1 MTGLFIDIVR
11 SRHSCRSYSANVLTE
26 EQKNLILEAGALAP
40 SSRNLRP
47 VRLFRIDDIKTIRAL
62 ASCRS
67 NGSAKALNSA
77 VFAVAVAA
85 DKTISD
91 VWIEDASIASAYMQM
106 EAEDLGLGS
115 CWIQIRLRTND
126 DTSAEEYVR
135 NIISLS
141 ENLSVESIIA
151 FGIKE

>member
-1 MTGLFIDIVR
+1 MFIDIAR
-11 SRHSCRSYSANVLTE
+11 SRHSCRNYSAKALTE

-62 ASCRS
+62 VSCRS

-77 VFAVAVAA
+77 VFAVVVAA

-91 VWIEDASIASAYMQM
+91 VWVEDASIASAFMQM

-115 CWIQIRLRTND
+115 CWIQVRLRTNED
-126 DTSAEEYVR
+126 MSAEEFIRKTVP
-135 NIISLS
+135 LP

>member
-77 VFAVAVAA
+77 VFAVVVAA